1 MNSKTG
7 EIILA
12 VVISAILGIS
22 AVSGLGKIIPNSNH
36 NQTTETEANTETE
49 SPSSDPVITT
59 PAPEESVSNTEQG
72 DNLIIPGEYDY
83 RIIPD
88 KYNTGCR
95 GELYKINGENE
106 LNDIVLVYSGGSLVF
121 DFYYRNK
128 GVTDTIVFEDFDFSS
143 YSVSVYHE
151 SLITGKEIK
160 LVFKNCKFSHFNNG
174 RQASDVFSYEFYNC
188 SFERFYGSNASFH
201 NCWFGGTYND
211 GLTPFNKVLIE
222 DSYFSDYA
230 SNDPNGNGLHSDGTQ
245 IYGHADSMVENVVFS
260 NCRFEVPAVHTTKS
274 TSAVNACIML
284 ALEYNNGKNIH
295 FKDCILNGGGYTVY
309 AGKNAGFTLE
319 DVSLENIKIGDA
331 KLYGNLYS
339 VDEDIVFKDFK
350 DQDALY
356 VSSVWNDGSKTHV
369 IVSNDLAEER
379 ILRVV
384 TGTITQDFTIKKCLG
399 GNSLRYDNYDTPF
412 EDFPFDIDI
421 SVDSKADYV
430 ICFDVTDGYEKQL
443 RYVSFDGQPTYYNVK
458 EPVIQPEITEP
469 APTEQIEEDYS
480 DMMPIQ
486 GSCGKDVVYY
496 LDNSGILK
504 IEGTGTM
511 NSYNSNKPA
520 PWMEYSNLIVSI
532 NISEGITEIGSQ
544 AFRNLNKVERVELPQ
559 SLTKIHSNAFIGCG
573 GLKSLLLYSGIT
585 SIEQYAFHG
594 TNIKRCD
601 FYGSEDEWN
610 AITIGEHNDALV
622 SCNKRYLGNK

>member
-72 DNLIIPGEYDY
+72 DNLIIPGEYDDCV
-83 RIIPD
+83 IPD
-88 KYNTGCR
+88 KYNTGCK
-95 GELYKINGENE
+95 GELYKITGENE
-106 LNDIVLVYSGGSLVF
+106 INNVVLAYSGGVLVF

-128 GVTDTIVFEDFDFSS
+128 DVSGTIVFEDFDFSN
-143 YSVSVYHE
+143 YPVSVYHE
-151 SLITGKEIK
+151 TMITGRTINF
-160 LVFKNCKFSHFNNG
+160 VFKNCKFKSFNTG
-174 RQASDVFSYEFYNC
+174 RIASEIFSYDFYNC
-188 SFERFYGSNASFH
+188 SFERFYGSNSSFH
-201 NCWFGGTYND
+201 NCWFGGSYQD
-211 GLTPFNKVLIE
+211 GLTPFNKVLVE

-230 SNDPNGNGLHSDGTQ
+230 SNDPNGNGYHADGTQ
-245 IYGHADSMVENVVFS
+245 IYGHADSMVENVVYS
-260 NCRFEVPAVHTTKS
+260 NCRFEVPAVHNTKS
-274 TSAVNACIML
+274 TVAVNACIML

-309 AGKNAGFTLE
+309 AGKKAGLTLE
-319 DVSLENIKIGDA
+319 DISFENIKIGDA
-331 KLYGNLYS
+331 KLYGNLYNI
-339 VDEDIVFKDFK
+339 DEDVVFKDFK

-369 IVSNDLAEER
+369 IVSNDTAEER
-379 ILRVV
+379 VLRVV
-384 TGTITQDFTIKKCLG
+384 TGTTTQDFTIEKCLG
-399 GNSLRYDNYDTPF
+399 GDLLRNGYYDMPF

-496 LDNSGILK
+496 LDNSGILR
-504 IEGTGTM
+504 IEGTGGM
-511 NSYNSNKPA
+511 NNYHSGNPA

-532 NISEGITEIGSQ
+532 DISEGITEIGAQ
-544 AFRNLNKVERVELPQ
+544 AFRNLNKVEKIELPQ
-559 SLTKIHSNAFIGCG
+559 SLTRIRGNAFIGCG
-573 GLKSLLLYSGIT
+573 GLKSLILYSGVTAID
-585 SIEQYAFHG
+585 QYAFHG
-594 TNIKRCD
+594 TNLKECD
-601 FYGSEDEWN
+601 FYGSGDEWN
-610 AITIGEHNDALV
+610 AIVIAEHNDALV
-622 SCNKRYLGNK
+622 SCTKRYLGNK

>member
-7 EIILA
+7 EIVLA
-12 VVISAILGIS
+12 VVISAILG
-22 AVSGLGKIIPNSNH
+22 VSVIAGLGKLIPNNN
-36 NQTTETEANTETE
+36 NQTSETEVPGSE
-49 SPSSDPVITT
+49 PVITN
-59 PAPEESVSNTEQG
+59 PDQEESVTNPEQG
-72 DNLIIPGEYDY
+72 ESIIVPGEYDY
-83 RIIPD
+83 RVIPD
-88 KYNTGCR
+88 KYNTGCK
-95 GELYKINGENE
+95 GELYKITGENE
-106 LNDIVLVYSGGSLVF
+106 INDIVLAYSGGSLVF

-128 GVTDTIVFEDFDFSS
+128 DVSGTVVFEDFDFSN
-143 YSVSVYHE
+143 YSVSIYHE
-151 SLITGKEIK
+151 TMVTGKTIK
-160 LVFKNCKFSHFNNG
+160 LVFKNCKFKSINTG
-174 RQASDVFSYEFYNC
+174 RLASEVFAYDFYNC
-188 SFERFYGSNASFH
+188 SFKRFYGSNSSFH
-201 NCWFGGTYND
+201 NCWFGGSYQD
-211 GLTPFNKVLIE
+211 GVTPFNNVLVE

-260 NCRFEVPAVHTTKS
+260 NCRFEIPAVHTTKS

-309 AGKNAGFTLE
+309 AGKNTGFTLE

-350 DQDALY
+350 DQDVLY

-369 IVSNDLAEER
+369 IVSNDLAEDR
-379 ILRVV
+379 VLRVV
-384 TGTITQDFTIKKCLG
+384 TGTTTQDFTIKKCLG
-399 GNSLRYDNYDTPF
+399 GNLLRYDNYDTPF

-430 ICFDVTDGYEKQL
+430 LCFDVTDGYEKQI
-443 RYVSFDGQPTYYNVK
+443 RYVSFDGQPTYYTVK
-458 EPVIQPEITEP
+458 EPEIQPEKPEP
-469 APTEQIEEDYS
+469 TPTEQVEEDYS
-480 DMMPIQ
+480 NMVPIQ
-486 GSCGKDVVYY
+486 GSCGKNITYY

-504 IEGTGTM
+504 IEGMGAM
-511 NSYNSNKPA
+511 NNYSSNKQA

-573 GLKSLLLYSGIT
+573 GLKSLILYSGVT
-585 SIEQYAFHG
+585 TIEQYAFHG
-594 TNIKRCD
+594 TNLKECD
-601 FYGSEDEWN
+601 FFGNEDEWN
-610 AITIGEHNDALV
+610 TINIGEHNGALV
-622 SCNKRYLGNK
+622 SCKKNYLGNK